1 MMVATGISEYMHA
14 IHIVITTIS
23 VVQTSMLYIVGATAG
38 ELTAEEAGTTD
49 VRSVCAKAKEI
60 WACAILSIMVL
71 LITTARL
78 VVTTII
84 VYLVVAEMTALI
96 TAITEI
102 MITIHSETT
111 TITDLTEYLVTVQ
124 AAQEQQHPMVAA
136 YSEALEAETT

>member
-49 VRSVCAKAKEI
+49 VLSVCVKAKEI

-71 LITTARL
+71 SITTAHL
-78 VVTTII
+78 EATTIT
-84 VYLVVAEMTALI
+84 VYSAEAEMIVPTTATMNII
-96 TAITEI
+96 TAK
-102 MITIHSETT
+102 HSVMT
-111 TITDLTEYLVTVQ
+111 TITDQTEYLVTAQAVQ
-124 AAQEQQHPMVAA
+124 ELQHLMVTEF
-136 YSEALEAETT
+136 SEVLEVETT